1 MNFSKDFSKA
11 FDSVAHG
18 RLLRKLDNV
27 GIRGDLLKWVK
38 SFLSG
43 RTQCVNV
50 EGVTSEWKDVISGIP
65 QGSVLGPLLFVI
77 FINDLPYEAKY
88 NVCKLFADDC
98 KIYGGVNTTS
108 QNKLQLDLNNLERW
122 SNQWQLPFTKCKV
135 MHFGYKNPKQVYHL
149 NGHALEETDHEKDLG
164 VIIDSN
170 LKFHTHTAAASRKAN
185 QILEIIKKSY
195 TTRDNFTIPLLYKAM
210 VRPHLEYG
218 NTIWGP
224 YYQSDIK
231 MVESIQRRAT
241 KLVSGLKDKSYEER
255 LKELKLPSLVY
266 RRRRGDLIQ
275 MFKIMHGLVRM
286 NVSTRG
292 HSKRVFK
299 FSNMQSNFHDQISF
313 RSANCQRLEFPT
325 Y

>member
-1 MNFSKDFSKA
+1 MANVTASTTP
-11 FDSVAHG
+11 
-18 RLLRKLDNV
+18 RLLR
-27 GIRGDLLKWVK
+27 
-38 SFLSG
+38 
-43 RTQCVNV
+43 
-50 EGVTSEWKDVISGIP
+50 P
-65 QGSVLGPLLFVI
+65 PP
-77 FINDLPYEAKY
+77 FINFLRFCNTPRLLCPPCLLGTEEY

-122 SNQWQLPFTKCKV
+122 SNQWQLPFNATKCKV

-170 LKFHTHTAAASRKAN
+170 LKFHTHTAAASKKAN
-185 QILEIIKKSY
+185 QILGIIKKSY
-195 TTRDNFTIPLLYKAM
+195 TTRDKLTITLLYKAM

-231 MVESIQRRAT
+231 MIESIQRRAT
-241 KLVSGLKDKSYEER
+241 KLVPGLKDKSYEER

-275 MFKIMHGLVRM
+275 MFKIINGLVRM
-286 NVSTRG
+286 NVSTLFSPSDSNTRG

-299 FSNMQSNFHDQISF
+299 KHAVKFPRTNFFS
-313 RSANCQRLEFPT
+313 QRIVNDWNSLPT
-325 Y
+325 DIVNAPTINTFKNRLDKFWENIQYHTAE